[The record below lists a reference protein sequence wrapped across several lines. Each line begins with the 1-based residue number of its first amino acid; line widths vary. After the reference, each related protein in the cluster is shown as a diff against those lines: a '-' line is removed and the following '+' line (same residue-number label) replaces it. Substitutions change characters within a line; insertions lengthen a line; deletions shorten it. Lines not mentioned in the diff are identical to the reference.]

1 MRTIGAIL
9 ALALTTAGC
18 SLNRL
23 SGPPM
28 PTGLTPVS
36 AEQVRGWAAESA
48 IDSGKMVRIRW
59 SFLEEGATAKGRG
72 TAWLVPPDSLRF
84 DFRGPLG
91 TGAGAAVVVGD
102 QEQWSEP
109 EEEFRKLVPS
119 FPLLW
124 AILGSARPPESG
136 AELAGVDDGRLVA
149 WRSVVGTDTVEY
161 VWVRAPLNELVADVR
176 GPNGRIGRVHARF
189 DAGGNLVSSRLDVP
203 SRPARLDLEFYGHGR
218 ITEIPDSLWRRPGQ

>member
-124 AILGSARPPESG
+124 AILGSARPPELSG
-136 AELAGVDDGRLVA
+136 SAPRSTNWSPMFAAPTGASAG
-149 WRSVVGTDTVEY
+149 ST
-161 VWVRAPLNELVADVR
+161 
-176 GPNGRIGRVHARF
+176 
-189 DAGGNLVSSRLDVP
+189 
-203 SRPARLDLEFYGHGR
+203 
-218 ITEIPDSLWRRPGQ
+218 PGSTPGATW